1 MPLGIQTIG
10 GARRALRDAPGGEPG
25 PTRLERRRAQPRL
38 MRMSERA
45 VLAALAIACASANA
59 QSTQPQP
66 RSAPV
71 AAQPLA
77 HAEARVAE
85 PRPSP
90 SVNLAFFDGPNVPV
104 DLLQAFDAVVVDP
117 SHGFDPTAH
126 ALRHTVWLARTHA
139 DAAASTPT
147 AFVPSQIEPLWQ
159 RGYRGFLLDTPQA
172 LASIGAIRAVH
183 PDARIVVG
191 GADALTLATPHA
203 QALYAVVGPSL
214 VSGASANGAGQTV
227 VSADDR
233 AARVAAAQAFMR
245 QTGVPV
251 VSIEY
256 CPADDRAC
264 ARKTAAQVV
273 AAGVTPY
280 VTDVAR
286 GVVGIGAIE
295 VLPRKVLVVQDTSG
309 DLLLDETPG
318 VRDLAMPLNYLGYD
332 VEYANVNGTLPD
344 DVTPDRYAGVV
355 AWLQGSSTQ
364 DSAVWR
370 RWVDARVASHI
381 PVAFLG
387 QFGFDAAEDEGRAL
401 DLQAVPGPFS
411 DKVDVVSRDPM
422 IGFEIDP
429 KLGPRDLTGVQV
441 GAASRPLLRVKS
453 GQATVDPVAIT
464 PWGGFAMSPYTVV
477 SLNGI
482 DQERWA
488 IQPISFLAAALRL
501 QQMPSPSV
509 TTENGRRLFMSHV
522 DGDGFASRAEFP
534 GADYSGEALYQQIFT
549 RYKVP
554 MTLSVIEGEVGPTGL
569 YPKISPR
576 LEEIAR
582 KMFALPYVAIGTH
595 TYSHPFDWGSV
606 DAKTGQRV
614 DRGGGDTA
622 FSLEIP
628 DYTFDIDREVTG
640 SIDYINTRLA
650 PPGKKTTILQWP
662 GNCKPPALVVRKVYA
677 AGVANVNGGDTVI
690 TKSAS
695 SWTNIAPIGVDK
707 GPGAYQV
714 YAPNQDENVYTND
727 WLGPFYGFTRVLE
740 TFDMTD
746 KPLRFKPI
754 DLYYHMY
761 SGTKVASLRALDQIF
776 TAVLRQSVL
785 PVQMTD
791 YTQKVLDWRSFAVAR
806 AVRGDVDANPDANA
820 PKRADGDWIVR
831 GNGEVRELHWPL
843 STAPDLHASAGVTG
857 YSSGPDGTYIHIA
870 DGAARVS
877 FNRADVRDTPTGA
890 LSKASALPYIAEAN
904 GFVRNFRRDA
914 NGMSFEFGGY
924 YQPFV
929 RLAHAGS
936 CSVSVAGRPVATHRD
951 GAGLRFDT
959 PASPGLQVNY
969 QPVEISCER

>member
-1 MPLGIQTIG
+1 M
-10 GARRALRDAPGGEPG
+10 AR
-25 PTRLERRRAQPRL
+25 
-38 MRMSERA
+38 
-45 VLAALAIACASANA
+45 VSANA

-66 RSAPV
+66 APLP
-71 AAQPLA
+71 AQTQG
-77 HAEARVAE
+77 EAQAAE
-85 PRPSP
+85 PRRAPA
-90 SVNLAFFDGPNVPV
+90 VNLAFFDGANVPV

-117 SHGFDPTAH
+117 ANGFDPSAH
-126 ALRHTVWLARTHA
+126 PLRHTAWLARAHA
-139 DAAASTPT
+139 DAAASTPG
-147 AFVPSQIEPLWQ
+147 AFVASQIEPLWQ
-159 RGYRGFLLDTPQA
+159 RGFRGFLLDTPNA
-172 LASIGAIRAVH
+172 VASIDAIRAAH
-183 PDARIVVG
+183 PDARLVIG
-191 GADALTLATPHA
+191 GGDALKLAVPHA
-203 QALYAVVGPSL
+203 STLYAVLGPSL
-214 VSGASANGAGQTV
+214 VSGVSANGALQTV
-227 VSADDR
+227 VSADER
-233 AARVAAAQAFMR
+233 AARVASAQAFMQ

-256 CPADDRAC
+256 CAADDRAC
-264 ARKTAAQVV
+264 ARKTAAQV
-273 AAGVTPY
+273 AATGVTPY

-286 GVVGIGAIE
+286 SVVGIGAIE
-295 VLPRKVLVVQDTSG
+295 VLPRKVLVVQDTG
-309 DLLLDETPG
+309 DDLLLDETPG

-332 VEYANVNGTLPD
+332 VEYANVNDTLPD
-344 DVTPDRYAGVV
+344 DITPDRYAGVV
-355 AWLQGSSTQ
+355 AWLQGSGTQ
-364 DSAVWR
+364 DSTVWR
-370 RWVDARVASHI
+370 RWVDARIASHV

-411 DKVDVVSRDPM
+411 DNVDVVSRDPM
-422 IGFEIDP
+422 VGFEIDP
-429 KLGPRDLTGVQV
+429 KLGPRDLTGVRV

-453 GQATVDPVAIT
+453 GQATLDPIAIT

-488 IQPISFLAAALRL
+488 IQPISFLSAALRL

-534 GADYSGEALYQQIFT
+534 GADYSGEALYQRIFT

-595 TYSHPFDWGSV
+595 TYSHPFDWGNV
-606 DAKTGQRV
+606 DAKTGERV

-628 DYTFDIDREVTG
+628 NYTFDIDREVTG

-776 TAVLRQSVL
+776 TAVLKQSVL

-806 AVRGDVDANPDANA
+806 TVRSETDADADAN
-820 PKRADGDWIVR
+820 KRAGGDWIVR

-843 STAPDLHASAGVTG
+843 STAPDLRASAGVTG
-857 YSSGPDGTYIHIA
+857 YAAGPDGTYIHIA

-877 FNRADVRDTPTGA
+877 FNATGA
-890 LSKASALPYIAEAN
+890 TDVTGARSKAGALPYIAEAN

-929 RLAHAGS
+929 RLANAQS
-936 CSVSVAGRPVATHRD
+936 CSVSVAGRRIAAHRD
-951 GAGLRFDT
+951 GASLRFDT
-959 PASPGLQVNY
+959 PPAAGLQVNY

>member
-1 MPLGIQTIG
+1 MTSGFKTIIEARSPLCDVPQSLSNGQRK
-10 GARRALRDAPGGEPG
+10 ARGRAH
-25 PTRLERRRAQPRL
+25 PRL
-38 MRMSERA
+38 AMRASTCA
-45 VLAALAIACASANA
+45 LLAALATICVTGNA
-59 QSTQPQP
+59 QQAMQDP
-66 RSAPV
+66 
-71 AAQPLA
+71 AAT
-77 HAEARVAE
+77 ARMQAKTS
-85 PRPSP
+85 PAP
-90 SVNLAFFDGPNVPV
+90 SVNVAFFDGANVPV

-117 SHGFDPTAH
+117 AHGFNPAAH
-126 ALRHTVWLARTHA
+126 SLRHTAWLARTHPDPA
-139 DAAASTPT
+139 TSSPNVFLT
-147 AFVPSQIEPLWQ
+147 SQIEPLWQ
-159 RGYRGFLLDTPQA
+159 RGYRGFLLDTPDA
-172 LASIGAIRAVH
+172 IASVDAIHAAH
-183 PDARIVVG
+183 PDALLIAG
-191 GADALTLATPHA
+191 GADALKLAAPHA
-203 QALYAVVGPSL
+203 KALYAVVGASL
-214 VSGASANGAGQTV
+214 IRGVSANRDEDTV
-227 VSADDR
+227 VSANDS
-233 AARVAAAQAFMR
+233 AARTVAAQAFMQ

-251 VSIEY
+251 LSVEY
-256 CPADDRAC
+256 CAADDRAC

-273 AAGVTPY
+273 ATGVTPY
-280 VTDVAR
+280 VTNISR
-286 GVVGIGAIE
+286 NTVGIGAIE
-295 VLPRKVLVVQDTSG
+295 VLPRKVLIVQDTG
-309 DLLLDETPG
+309 DDLLLDETPG
-318 VRDLAMPLNYLGYD
+318 VRDLATPLNYLGYD
-332 VEYANVNGTLPD
+332 VEYANVKDPLPD
-344 DVTPDRYAGVV
+344 GITPDRYAGVV
-355 AWLQGSSTQ
+355 AWLQGTGTQ
-364 DSAVWR
+364 DSAAWR
-370 RWVDARVASHI
+370 NWVDARIASHV

-387 QFGFDAAEDEGRAL
+387 QFGFDAAADEGPAL
-401 DLQAVPGPFS
+401 DLQAVSGPFT
-411 DKVDVVSRDPM
+411 DKVDVVSRDRM
-422 IGFEIDP
+422 IGFEVDP
-429 KLGPRDLTGVQV
+429 KLGPRDLTGVRV

-453 GQATVDPVAIT
+453 GDATVDPVAIT

-488 IQPISFLAAALRL
+488 IQPISFLTAALRL
-501 QQMPSPSV
+501 TQMPSPSV

-534 GADYSGEALYQQIFT
+534 GADYSGDALYQQIFT

-606 DAKTGQRV
+606 DATTGQRV

-622 FSLEIP
+622 FSLSIP
-628 DYTFDIDREVTG
+628 NYTFDIDREVTG

-662 GNCKPPALVVRKVYA
+662 GNCKPPAIVIRKVYA

-761 SGTKVASLRALDQIF
+761 SGTKIASLRALDQIF
-776 TAVLRQSVL
+776 TAVLKQPVL

-791 YTQKVLDWRSFAVAR
+791 YTEKVLDWRSFAVAR
-806 AVRGDVDANPDANA
+806 AVHGDTDA
-820 PKRADGDWIVR
+820 RAGAGNRAGDDWIVR
-831 GNGEVRELHWPL
+831 GNGEVRELHWP
-843 STAPDLHASAGVTG
+843 STSTPDLRASTGVTG
-857 YSSGPDGTYIHIA
+857 YSAGPDGIYIHIA

-877 FNRADVRDTPTGA
+877 FNPSAGREAVPTSGA
-890 LSKASALPYIAEAN
+890 WPYITEAN
-904 GFVRNFRRDA
+904 GFVRNFRREP

-929 RLAHAGS
+929 RLAGAQS
-936 CSVSVAGRPVATHRD
+936 CSVSVAGRRVATRREGD
-951 GAGLRFDT
+951 TVRFDT
-959 PASPGLQVNY
+959 PAAASLQVNY